1 MLIIRRGRRTDITA
15 LQALLFPDASGEEWS
30 KTEVRHWRR
39 LARDPALD
47 FYVAQHDGVLHG
59 MVLVSYVR
67 RLRHHGWLA
76 VVDIALLPSASA
88 QVGPALLG
96 FTKERARK
104 RACPSLVWL
113 PGSGQSTAPL
123 TPAFLRDNGF
133 QQVGEF
139 WSCPL
144 E

>member
-1 MLIIRRGRRTDITA
+1 MLTIRRGRRTDIIA
-15 LQALLFPDASGEEWS
+15 FQALLLPDASGEEWS
-30 KTEVRHWRR
+30 KAEVRHWRR

-76 VVDIALLPSASA
+76 VLDIALLPSTPAN
-88 QVGPALLG
+88 VGKELLN
-96 FTKERARK
+96 FAKERAHK
-104 RACPSLVWL
+104 RACLSVVWL
-113 PGSGQSTAPL
+113 PYPDQSTEQL
-123 TPAFLRDNGF
+123 TPSFFMDNGF

-139 WSCPL
+139 WSYKL